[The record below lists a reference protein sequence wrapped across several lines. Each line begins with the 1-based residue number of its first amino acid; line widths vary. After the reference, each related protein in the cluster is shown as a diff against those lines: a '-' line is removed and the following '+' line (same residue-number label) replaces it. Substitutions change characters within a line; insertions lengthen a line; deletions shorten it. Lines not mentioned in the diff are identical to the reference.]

1 MPHPAPSAVAVQP
14 EYLRQNLE
22 ELERL
27 GLFNQWMAD
36 TVKPFVGERVLEIG
50 AGMGTLTAQ
59 LIPRRLYVATD
70 VDREYVRCL
79 QERAEG
85 QPCLRVAD
93 LDANNP
99 RDFSSLG
106 ATFDTVLM
114 LNVLEHVE
122 DESAALANLWSV
134 LDARGRAIILVPQGP
149 ALFGTIDEI
158 AGHYRRYTKD
168 MLRSA
173 LEQAGFRVTHLLD
186 FNRFSVPGWWLNGRI
201 LKRRVLLRSHLR
213 FLDAVVPLVKRSDR
227 RLPWGGLSL
236 IAVGEKVS

>member
-1 MPHPAPSAVAVQP
+1 MVAAHP

-50 AGMGTLTAQ
+50 AGMGTLTEQ

-70 VDREYVRCL
+70 FDREYVHCL
-79 QERAEG
+79 QERAAG
-85 QPCLRVAD
+85 RPYLRVAE
-93 LDANNP
+93 LDANN
-99 RDFSSLG
+99 RHHFSALG

-122 DESAALANLWSV
+122 DESAALANIWSV
-134 LDARGRAIILVPQGP
+134 LDAKGRAVILVPQGP
-149 ALFGTIDEI
+149 ALYGTIDEI
-158 AGHYRRYTKD
+158 AGHYRRYTPG
-168 MLRSA
+168 LVRSA
-173 LEQAGFRVTHLLD
+173 MEQAGFHVVQLLD

-213 FLDAVVPLVKRSDR
+213 FLDAVVPLVKRCDQL
-227 RLPWGGLSL
+227 LPWRGLSL
-236 IAVGEKVS
+236 IAVGEKRS